1 MATEDLVPLRTVG
14 RYQVVEE
21 IGRGAMG
28 VVYRGF
34 DPVIGRAV
42 ALKTIVVGAVAE
54 DAAEFRQR
62 LFREASAAGALAHP
76 NIVTIHD
83 VVHDADTTAVAM
95 EFVEGETLA
104 SMIARRA
111 PLPIDEALVLMEQI
125 CSGLDYAAARGIVHR
140 DIKPANILVGLDGRP
155 RIADFGIARLP
166 ASTFTMS
173 GAVLGSA
180 GYMSPEQ
187 VRGGDL
193 DARSDLFSAATV
205 FYEML
210 TGRNPFSGTEAA
222 NTLYRIVHEAA
233 APMRTLNPLVPTA
246 IEHVMTRA
254 LAKDPSA
261 RFATGAALTQALGA
275 AAGGPRSRAGHVSAD
290 GASTRP
296 RALLVLGVV
305 GLVGAIGVAVMMWL
319 RAAPPSAS
327 PAPTVANAPSGVP
340 TAVPPV
346 PSSVAATP
354 APMSRSAVPDS
365 RASRP
370 AATASASASASRDVT
385 TSASR
390 GAPPTAQTTAPP
402 APSIAAPPIVPAPIP
417 SVPAPPVPTLPGGA
431 ATPIAK
437 APPAAEPSAASA
449 PAALPPAPTAAPAA
463 VPAAPPPPPA
473 AAPAFGSAVA
483 TVKGE
488 AYAGVRI
495 FVDDVQVA
503 LPYPAQLPRLSGGAH
518 VIRFAWVSGPLA
530 GKALTQSFD
539 VKTGGHL
546 LIRAVPENDQV
557 VVQQIR

>member
-1 MATEDLVPLRTVG
+1 MATDDLVPLRTVG

-42 ALKTIVVGAVAE
+42 ALKTIMVGAVAE

-62 LFREASAAGALAHP
+62 LFREAAAAGALAHP

-111 PLPIDEALVLMEQI
+111 PLPLDEALSLMEQI

-166 ASTFTMS
+166 ASTLTMS

-187 VRGGDL
+187 VRGGTL

-233 APMRTLNPLVPTA
+233 APIRPLNPAVPAA
-246 IEHVMTRA
+246 IEKAMDRA
-254 LAKDPSA
+254 LAKDPAA
-261 RFATGAALTQALGA
+261 RFASGAELTQALRA
-275 AAGGPRSRAGHVSAD
+275 AAS
-290 GASTRP
+290 GARPTAVHSSHASGQTRP
-296 RALLVLGVV
+296 TSLLWLGVV
-305 GLVGAIGVAVMMWL
+305 GLAGAGAVAAMLFFRTAPAPAPTATV
-319 RAAPPSAS
+319 PPSSSPSPS
-327 PAPTVANAPSGVP
+327 PAPA
-340 TAVPPV
+340 
-346 PSSVAATP
+346 
-354 APMSRSAVPDS
+354 SRSAAAPVT
-365 RASRP
+365 RP
-370 AATASASASASRDVT
+370 AAPVSPPSRSPSTAVAAAPKPSAAPANPPAIVT
-385 TSASR
+385 VPPPLSTAAAER
-390 GAPPTAQTTAPP
+390 TQVVAPATATPPPITAPATAAPITAP
-402 APSIAAPPIVPAPIP
+402 AIAAPI
-417 SVPAPPVPTLPGGA
+417 PAPPV
-431 ATPIAK
+431 
-437 APPAAEPSAASA
+437 APA
-449 PAALPPAPTAAPAA
+449 PAAL
-463 VPAAPPPPPA
+463 
-473 AAPAFGSAVA
+473 FGSAVA

-503 LPYPAQLPRLSGGAH
+503 LPYPAQLPRLSEGAH
-518 VIRFAWVSGPLA
+518 MIRFSWMSGALA
-530 GKALTQSFD
+530 GKELKQSFE
-539 VKTGGHL
+539 VKSGGHL

-557 VVQQIR
+557 VVQKIR

>member
-34 DPVIGRAV
+34 DPVIGRPV
-42 ALKTIVVGAVAE
+42 ALKTIVVGAMAE

-111 PLPIDEALVLMEQI
+111 PLPIDEALVLMEQV

-140 DIKPANILVGLDGRP
+140 DIKPADILVGLDGRP

-187 VRGGDL
+187 VRGGAL

-246 IEHVMTRA
+246 IERVMTRA

-261 RFATGAALTQALGA
+261 RFATGAALTQALRA
-275 AAGGPRSRAGHVSAD
+275 AAGGPRSRAGQVSAD
-290 GASTRP
+290 GANTRP

-319 RAAPPSAS
+319 RAAPQTAS
-327 PAPTVANAPSGVP
+327 PAPAVANATSGVP

-354 APMSRSAVPDS
+354 APAARSAAPDV

-370 AATASASASASRDVT
+370 ASQPSAEPRRNVSAAISSSAERPSQAT
-385 TSASR
+385 
-390 GAPPTAQTTAPP
+390 PPPP
-402 APSIAAPPIVPAPIP
+402 PSIAAPPVVPAPIP
-417 SVPAPPVPTLPGGA
+417 SMPAPHVPTLPGGTA
-431 ATPIAK
+431 VPIAK
-437 APPAAEPSAASA
+437 ASPAAEPPAASA
-449 PAALPPAPTAAPAA
+449 PAAPPPA
-463 VPAAPPPPPA
+463 PA